1 MTEAAPN
8 RLALYVGHPSLT
20 DPAVRSAALETVP
33 LERQAFDLEIIHGD
47 ANSVASARAALLQ
60 LSFGAGRRCVWL
72 RSFDDSDPR
81 EVEGL
86 LELVEQGW
94 AGDNLLVVST
104 AKIDRRTRLYQ
115 AIARA
120 GSVRDL
126 RLRTDRMGRFEERAV
141 SALIIE
147 RLKANGRPAP
157 NRAVLGE
164 IMSRAGS
171 DEGQLLQELDKL
183 CLVGDAGRALTVED
197 VKALMNDAAE
207 ASVFELTD
215 AISARQFD
223 KAQLL
228 VEEILAG
235 GTAPQ
240 RLCAVLAT
248 HIASL
253 YEASRHLGRLQHGDL
268 RGGIPEFERR
278 VWDSLPQPVRNRF
291 GSVGRAWFL
300 FKGAAAFGLGE
311 LLNLHGAVAK
321 LDRDLKGSGVEPRLL
336 FSGFVGRTCVAA
348 R

>member
-240 RLCAVLAT
+240 RKYSPVLM
-248 HIASL
+248 
-253 YEASRHLGRLQHGDL
+253 R
-268 RGGIPEFERR
+268 
-278 VWDSLPQPVRNRF
+278 
-291 GSVGRAWFL
+291 
-300 FKGAAAFGLGE
+300 
-311 LLNLHGAVAK
+311 
-321 LDRDLKGSGVEPRLL
+321 
-336 FSGFVGRTCVAA
+336 
-348 R
+348 